1 MSDRRKSIL
10 EAAAQCIARN
20 GVRGLR
26 VHDVAQQAGVSTS
39 LLYYHFK
46 DRDGLLAA
54 TLDHINGTSSGYRV
68 EGAGEAT
75 AFGRL
80 RAHLLGEIQDRDEVR
95 ANSIAWN
102 ELRAS
107 AVFEPEIAGPLAR
120 TTGVWETEIAAL
132 VEAAQHEDQVRAGLD
147 PKATAVLLTAL
158 VEGLSGRWLTGELT
172 TEEARARLSDAIDS
186 LVQT

>member
-1 MSDRRKSIL
+1 MNDRQKSIL

-26 VHDVAQQAGVSTS
+26 VQDVAQQANVSTS

-54 TLDHINGTSSGYRV
+54 TLDHINGTASDYRA
-68 EGAGEAT
+68 EGPVGAT
-75 AFGRL
+75 ALERL
-80 RAHLLGEIQDRDEVR
+80 EAHLLGEIQDRDQVW
-95 ANSIAWN
+95 ANSVAWN

-107 AVFEPEIAGPLAR
+107 AVFEPEIAGPLAQ
-120 TTGVWETEIAAL
+120 TTAVWHTEITALIEAVQSEDGLAASRDARK
-132 VEAAQHEDQVRAGLD
+132 AAIV
-147 PKATAVLLTAL
+147 LTAL

-172 TEEARARLSDAIDS
+172 AEEARELLRDAIRS
-186 LVQT
+186 LFNV